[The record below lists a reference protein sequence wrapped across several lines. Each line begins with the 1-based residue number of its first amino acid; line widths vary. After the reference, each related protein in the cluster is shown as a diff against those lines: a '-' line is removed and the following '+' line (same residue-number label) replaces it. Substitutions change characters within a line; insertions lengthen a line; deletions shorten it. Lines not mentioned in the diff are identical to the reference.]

1 MKKKLV
7 LSFVLQ
13 FFSLLMI
20 GQGGSSFKEKEIP
33 KSNTQYIDPTIGN
46 VGHLL
51 QPTRPTVQVPH
62 QMIRMYPVRAD
73 YISDQISSFP
83 LNIVSHRLGEVFS
96 VKPTLNLT
104 GVDSWSKQMTFDHD
118 LEITRPWY
126 FSTYLI
132 DDEIKVEFTPG
143 AKTGFYRFTFPS
155 QKNKSILFGNYNRKS
170 AQYKFSGGQELT
182 GVETYHDDIKV
193 YLYGFF

>member
-1 MKKKLV
+1 MKKKLAF
-7 LSFVLQ
+7 SFVLQ

-83 LNIVSHRLGEVFS
+83 LNIVS
-96 VKPTLNLT
+96 
-104 GVDSWSKQMTFDHD
+104 
-118 LEITRPWY
+118 
-126 FSTYLI
+126 
-132 DDEIKVEFTPG
+132 PG
-143 AKTGFYRFTFPS
+143 
-155 QKNKSILFGNYNRKS
+155 
-170 AQYKFSGGQELT
+170 
-182 GVETYHDDIKV
+182 
-193 YLYGFF
+193 